1 MRPGPKPEARRRWR
15 PPAPRARASWQSQRH
30 QRPDAALELLA
41 ARPRRTELGMMVVQQ
56 IVADDREFE
65 AWRGTPPDACIQL
78 SVRGHARG
86 RDGTD
91 TAQVRV
97 ELDPVRQ
104 VDRRAQ
110 TKHLMRIVR
119 LADPSADVAAVGI
132 ARNRRIEVRVAEMG
146 SPRSDRLNVE
156 SELEPTRAPVQRIA
170 HHERGKSRGSKL
182 LAPKIVERMVEQR
195 RVK

>member
-56 IVADDREFE
+56 IVADDRQLD
-65 AWRGTPPDACIQL
+65 AWRGTPPDACVQF
-78 SVRGHARG
+78 SVRGHGRS

-110 TKHLMRIVR
+110 TKHLMWIVR
-119 LADPSADVAAVGI
+119 LADPSADVATVGI
-132 ARNRRIEVRVAEMG
+132 ACNRRVEVRVAEMG
-146 SPRSDRLNVE
+146 SPPSDRLNVGCQ
-156 SELEPTRAPVQRIA
+156 LEPMRAPIQR
-170 HHERGKSRGSKL
+170 
-182 LAPKIVERMVEQR
+182 V
-195 RVK
+195 